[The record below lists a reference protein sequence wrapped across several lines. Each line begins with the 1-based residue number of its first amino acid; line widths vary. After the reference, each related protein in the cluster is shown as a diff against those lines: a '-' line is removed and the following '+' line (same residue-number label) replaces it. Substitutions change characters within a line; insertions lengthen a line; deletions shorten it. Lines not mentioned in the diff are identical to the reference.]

1 MLTRLFGPTQCA
13 EQCIIRI
20 FMMAISMYYNKIDMR
35 AQHAAHA
42 GEKKCI
48 NTKFWR
54 KNEERDQLENCSVG
68 RTLWTGL
75 N

>member
-1 MLTRLFGPTQCA
+1 
-13 EQCIIRI
+13 
-20 FMMAISMYYNKIDMR
+20 MYYNKIDMR